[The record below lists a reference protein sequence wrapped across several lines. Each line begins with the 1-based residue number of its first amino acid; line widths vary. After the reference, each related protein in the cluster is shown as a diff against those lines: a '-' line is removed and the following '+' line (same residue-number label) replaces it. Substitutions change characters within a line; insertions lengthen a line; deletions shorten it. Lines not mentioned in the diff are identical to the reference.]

1 MSKTLKIITVAL
13 ALAVVTAG
21 AGGVVMAGPHDNPY
35 GVLYPDTFW
44 GTHPWR
50 KHRSPAAS
58 RTYATPRGFPLAS

>member
-21 AGGVVMAGPHDNPY
+21 AGGVAMAGPHDNPY

-44 GTHPWR
+44 G
-50 KHRSPAAS
+50 K
-58 RTYATPRGFPLAS
+58 